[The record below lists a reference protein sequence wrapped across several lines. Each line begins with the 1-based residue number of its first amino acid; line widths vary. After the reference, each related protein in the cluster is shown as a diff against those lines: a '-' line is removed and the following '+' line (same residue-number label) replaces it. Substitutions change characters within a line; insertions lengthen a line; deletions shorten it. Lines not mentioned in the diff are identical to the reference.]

1 MHVPKLPLLA
11 STALLFAA
19 ASCSDSGS
27 SSSQMDMGD
36 PGVSGTPDFT
46 VFADGSDPRLLVAAY
61 PSGQQVQYYGQRGPD
76 GLPMGLYAITVES
89 ASGAA
94 QFDLDGEGRPVRMV
108 SVEGERY
115 LLDWAPDG
123 QSAALTAV
131 SPDGTF
137 QISTDLVFGGV
148 AGLSVDDDPWGS
160 AGQSFA
166 GVNRIGISAT
176 GQARFGYIEPDSIPQ
191 IQNGS
196 VGAGQV
202 QTLVSVC
209 GIEASGNLSVVT
221 SVRDADSGELALS
234 VPALYLGG
242 GLYSAAIPTGQ
253 VTLQNDEPTCSATAS
268 VLDLACLALD
278 GIGGSADFSAQLCAS
293 LAAAIDVIAGGPGGE
308 GVYSFEGCE
317 ALLGSLDLYCT
328 TLGQGAASGTPPL
341 ADQLCAAV
349 FQDAALPAE
358 LTIESC
364 VVALPASVCSLPLSV
379 PSSANFPVMNSI
391 DLGMDSAIQS
401 LVLVPSAPA
410 AGQSY
415 VATARITCLPAG
427 SNVRMDIVG
436 TDGYTDEIN
445 FPVAGTQAEGSF
457 DLGVPGAAQ
466 GVQDTVTADLELPG
480 GGVLTRTAF
489 LVFGS

>member
-1 MHVPKLPLLA
+1 MHVPKLPLVA
-11 STALLFAA
+11 TTALLSLAA
-19 ASCSDSGS
+19 CSGSGS
-27 SSSQMDMGD
+27 SSSEMDMGD

-46 VFADGSDPRLLVAAY
+46 VFADGSDPRLLAAVY
-61 PSGQQVQYYGQRGPD
+61 PSGQQVQFFGQRGFD
-76 GLPMGLYAITVES
+76 GLPTGLYAITVES

-115 LLDWAPDG
+115 LLDWASDG
-123 QSAALTAV
+123 QSAALTAI

-137 QISTDLVFGGV
+137 QISTDLNFLGV
-148 AGLSVDDDPWGS
+148 AGLSTGDDAWNLADGAS
-160 AGQSFA
+160 RA
-166 GVNRIGISAT
+166 VNRIGISAT
-176 GQARFGYIEPDSIPQ
+176 GQARFGYIDPDSIPQ
-191 IQNGS
+191 ILGGS
-196 VGAGQV
+196 TGAGQV

-209 GIEASGNLSVVT
+209 GIEAAGNLSVVT

-242 GLYSAAIPTGQ
+242 GLYSAAIPSGQ
-253 VTLQNDEPTCSATAS
+253 VTLQNDEPTCTATAS

-278 GIGGSADFSAQLCAS
+278 GIGGSAAFSTQLCAS
-293 LAAAIDVIAGGPGGE
+293 LAAAIDVITGGPGGE
-308 GVYSFEGCE
+308 GVYVFEGCE
-317 ALLGSLDLYCT
+317 ALLGSLDLYCS
-328 TLGQGAASGTPPL
+328 TLGQGAAPGTPPL
-341 ADQLCAAV
+341 ADQLCTAV

-364 VVALPASVCSLPLSV
+364 VVALPAGTCSLPLSV
-379 PSSANFPVMNSI
+379 PSNVSFPVMNSI

-410 AGQSY
+410 AGEGY

-436 TDGYTDEIN
+436 TDGYTDEVN
-445 FPVAGTQAEGSF
+445 FPVAATQAEGSF

-480 GGVLTRTAF
+480 GSVLTRTAF